1 LIGLE
6 NISAHN
12 GWAIAAVGISIVF
25 AGLILLSFVIS
36 QLHRILD
43 VFERW
48 HRFAKRRN
56 HKDRIKPV
64 SGDEPESPVKDK
76 EDALTA
82 ENTIEEA
89 IRNYKM
95 LSSRIG
101 EPFSLP
107 KLVDI
112 AEQRGLTKPYSTIN
126 MLISSEVIVPDGNGY
141 FVWKS

>member
-1 LIGLE
+1 MIGLE

-12 GWAIAAVGISIVF
+12 GWAMAAVGISIVF

-43 VFERW
+43 IFERW
-48 HRFAKRRN
+48 HLLAKRRN

-64 SGDEPESPVKDK
+64 PGDEPELPTEDK
-76 EDALTA
+76 ENALDAN
-82 ENTIEEA
+82 NTIEET

-101 EPFSLP
+101 DPFSLP
-107 KLVDI
+107 KLLDI